1 MKVLLTTLDDTITG
15 VFLVGN
21 NTIERAFINN
31 DFDGVTCKVKT
42 TYLIPPVNSGQ
53 YFFDNFM
60 HKIGIKYFTEVDPKV
75 IDQSILERR

>member
-1 MKVLLTTLDDTITG
+1 MRVLLTSLGDTITG
-15 VFLVGN
+15 VFLIGN

-31 DFDGVTCKVKT
+31 DFDGVECRVKT

-60 HKIGIKYFTEVDPKV
+60 HKIGVEYFTEVDPEL
-75 IDQSILERR
+75 IDPSILERG